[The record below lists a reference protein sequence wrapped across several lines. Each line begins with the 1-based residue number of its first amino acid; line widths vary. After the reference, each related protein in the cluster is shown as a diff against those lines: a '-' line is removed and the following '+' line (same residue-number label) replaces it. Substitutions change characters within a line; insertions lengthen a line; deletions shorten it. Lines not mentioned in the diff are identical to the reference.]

1 MYEHCADAL
10 FGFCLHA
17 HEYFCATLR
26 RALSQRVVRAVLP
39 TGASSSDAQV
49 QAALA
54 AFRTAQDKMDA
65 SALKQAISKLGVT
78 VSSQVR
84 AVWCMSAARM
94 RTC

>member
-1 MYEHCADAL
+1 MNTVRILCWDFVYM
-10 FGFCLHA
+10 FMSF
-17 HEYFCATLR
+17 ATLR
-26 RALSQRVVRAVLP
+26 RALSQRIVRAVLP

-65 SALKQAISKLGVT
+65 SALKQAISKLGVA

-84 AVWCMSAARM
+84 VVWCMSGACM
-94 RTC
+94 RIPVC